1 MQKPPLIAK
10 IDLMLGCPCSTA
22 SRGEEL
28 LKVGYV
34 STSPQ
39 LQPKIVSA
47 AIFCGQSFSTLN
59 EKIKKRYKGNFLRE
73 AKKASHNYS
82 VSTFRPSDLA
92 ERIEEINKSLSVRCG
107 GPMRPAY
114 DRPADEL
121 RVAYR
126 YEPRCDCRNHWSVW
140 WGVFASDDA
149 DGLVG
154 YIQLK
159 RYGELASYSTIL
171 GHGARMGDGIMPFLH
186 LEIMKYLTAT
196 RFRAYLD
203 TENKYQIDTENG
215 IKWLMYAGWHDGI
228 GKGLNLWK
236 RKAGFDPVMFFQKEA

>member
-1 MQKPPLIAK
+1 
-10 IDLMLGCPCSTA
+10 
-22 SRGEEL
+22 
-28 LKVGYV
+28 
-34 STSPQ
+34 
-39 LQPKIVSA
+39 
-47 AIFCGQSFSTLN
+47 LN

-82 VSTFRPSDLA
+82 VSTFRPSDLS
-92 ERIEEINKSLSVRCG
+92 ERIEDINKSLSVRCG

-121 RVAYR
+121 RFAYR
-126 YEPRCDCRNHWSVW
+126 NEPRCDCRNHWSVW

-149 DGLVG
+149 DGLMG

-159 RYGELASYSTIL
+159 RYGELAYYSTIL

-186 LEIMKYLTAT
+186 LEIMQVLTDDSFT
-196 RFRAYLD
+196 GL
-203 TENKYQIDTENG
+203 
-215 IKWLMYAGWHDGI
+215 KWLMYAGWHDGI

-236 RKAGFDPVMFFQKEA
+236 RKAGFDPVMFFQKEV